1 MECPGG
7 ISLTGLLTDGH
18 DGGCAVRQP
27 YVPKKVSART
37 GLTRYTGVYYD
48 DKSVPRSAGTYDEEA
63 EALAAARSQQ
73 GRKTG
78 IPWAG

>member
-1 MECPGG
+1 M
-7 ISLTGLLTDGH
+7 
-18 DGGCAVRQP
+18 R
-27 YVPKKVSART
+27 KKVSART

-63 EALAAARSQQ
+63 ETLAAARSQQ